1 MSRLGKREKG
11 EIDFFI
17 FALAPLARFGAL
29 PAAVSNEV
37 RHRHVQ
43 VFTHF
48 RLVQRVSFVNIHL
61 PHARCKHSLAAPI
74 QSIWCTCNMCYLYS
88 EVNLCLGKRF
98 GELCTVLEVD
108 VIVSCSVNQHQILSG
123 EVLRFTCKSS
133 ILKITIVWHCT
144 VLFRKR
150 LLCFY

>member
-43 VFTHF
+43 VFTHL

-61 PHARCKHSLAAPI
+61 PHARCKHSKHV
-74 QSIWCTCNMCYLYS
+74 QSNLCTCNMCYLYS
-88 EVNLCLGKRF
+88 EVDLCLGKRL

-108 VIVSCSVNQHQILSG
+108 VVVSCSVNQHQVLSG

-133 ILKITIVWHCT
+133 ILKNHNNSE
-144 VLFRKR
+144 L
-150 LLCFY
+150 